1 MTAVKQD
8 MANRQTDRSTDR
20 RTGRERERERERE
33 RGGGGSL
40 QNKQMDIQ

>member
-20 RTGRERERERERE
+20 RTGKERE
-33 RGGGGSL
+33 RGAEREGGGGL
-40 QNKQMDIQ
+40 QNKQINIQ